1 MQRELIVLARAA
13 AVGGLAQAQAGTI
26 DFQAVAAATTDAE
39 KRQVRVSPQ
48 VEVDG
53 KSIEIGY
60 HTILRSGYKKAET
73 YGQILDED
81 GDPVVAEDGSP
92 VISNASDFASL
103 CRSFSIRTGN
113 RIRTS

>member
-13 AVGGLAQAQAGTI
+13 AVGGLTQAQAGTI

-60 HTILRSGYKKAET
+60 HTILRSGDKKAEA
-73 YGQILDED
+73 YGQILD
-81 GDPVVAEDGSP
+81 EDGSP